1 MGLIDYL
8 TTKKAATPKVES
20 AESESK
26 ENGEEC
32 NEKCTMPELV
42 FEMLNGSTKIHLNH
56 LKVSGVGSYA
66 AHKAMNDFYDGVKD
80 QADGLAESYQGVTGK
95 LMDYPKSCEF
105 PEMKTA
111 EDCVAY
117 LDKLHMKV
125 CDVQCECEYSEIIN
139 DLDGVKSL
147 INTTKYKL
155 LFLS

>member
-8 TTKKAATPKVES
+8 TTKKAATPKVED
-20 AESESK
+20 APKFEMT
-26 ENGEEC
+26 ENEEGK
-32 NEKCTMPELV
+32 EKCTMPELV

-66 AHKAMNDFYDGVKD
+66 AHKAMSKFYDGVKD
-80 QADGLAESYQGVTGK
+80 QADRLAESYQGVTGK

-139 DLDGVKSL
+139 DLDGVKTL